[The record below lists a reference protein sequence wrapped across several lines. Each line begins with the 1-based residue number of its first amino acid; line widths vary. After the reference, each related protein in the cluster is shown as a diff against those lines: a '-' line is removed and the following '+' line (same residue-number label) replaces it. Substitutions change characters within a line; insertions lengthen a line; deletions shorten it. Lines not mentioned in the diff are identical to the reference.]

1 MNYSELKILPM
12 NISNLD
18 KIRNTLEQDYDN
30 FWNYEIF
37 KEELGNNNSSYLLL
51 QYENEIVSYGGL
63 KIILDEA
70 ELMNIVTKKDKRHM
84 GFAKLLLKS
93 LISLAQEK
101 QCTKINLEVNEN
113 NKNAIK
119 LYESFGFKTVGLRK
133 KYYNNV
139 DNAILMTLDLNGF

>member
-12 NISNLD
+12 NISDLD

-51 QYENEIVSYGGL
+51 QYESEFVSYGGL

-93 LISLAQEK
+93 LISFAQEK